1 MFDLKNLNREGIFKP
16 WYENLLGSQLEVEA
30 WKKVSA
36 RAAAKLVKAG
46 MAVGLGSGTTVA
58 HLVRILAERKS
69 KAIFIPSSFTIQKLA
84 GELGLGLGSLEDR
97 QKLDLMIDGADEVDP
112 DFNMI
117 KGKGGAQTR
126 EKIVASAARKVVIV
140 VDRTKL
146 VKRLGE
152 RVPVPVEVLPFAYK
166 FTMRKLAGLGG
177 EPRLRTAPTGAP
189 FVTDNGNYIVDVKF
203 ASIPRPAELEAAIN
217 RVPGV
222 VENGLFV
229 DVADVVLVGYEGGC
243 AALRSRRDFLDF
255 MHDINK
261 KFET

>member
-1 MFDLKNLNREGIFKP
+1 M
-16 WYENLLGSQLEVEA
+16 EVEA
-30 WKKVSA
+30 WKKASA

-58 HLVRILAERKS
+58 HVVRTLAEQKS
-69 KAIFIPSSFTIQKLA
+69 KAIFIPSSFTTQRLA
-84 GELGLGLGSLEDR
+84 SELGLGLGSLEDR
-97 QKLDLMIDGADEVDP
+97 PKLDLMIDGADEVDP

-152 RVPVPVEVLPFAYK
+152 RVPVPIEVLSFAYK
-166 FTMRKLAGLGG
+166 FTMRKLAELGG
-177 EPRLRTAPTGAP
+177 EARLRTTPAGAP
-189 FVTDNGNYIVDVKF
+189 FITDNGNYIIDVKF
-203 ASIPRPAELEAAIN
+203 ASIPRPAEFEVDVN

-222 VENGLFV
+222 VENGLFTHMV
-229 DVADVVLVGYEGGC
+229 DVVFVGHEGGC
-243 AALRSRRDFLDF
+243 AVLRSKRDFL
-255 MHDINK
+255 
-261 KFET
+261 KFTHLR